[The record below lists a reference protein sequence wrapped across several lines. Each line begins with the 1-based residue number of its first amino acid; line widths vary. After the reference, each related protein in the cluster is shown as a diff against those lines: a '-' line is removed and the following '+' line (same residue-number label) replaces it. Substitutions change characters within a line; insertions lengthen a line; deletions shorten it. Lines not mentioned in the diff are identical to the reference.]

1 MVLMEALKDA
11 GTVVWEPLHR
21 FRFELPG
28 EAIASRG
35 PVLARGEGVHESAL
49 DHDRRD
55 RMEDLLRIMRRVT
68 SPAGR
73 TQ

>member
-1 MVLMEALKDA
+1 MLKGALEDA
-11 GTVVWEPLHR
+11 GTEVWEPLHR

-28 EAIASRG
+28 EAIASRV
-35 PVLARGEGVHESAL
+35 PVLARGEGVLESAF

-55 RMEDLLRIMRRVT
+55 RMGDLLRVKWRVT

-73 TQ
+73 SQ

>member
-1 MVLMEALKDA
+1 MAALEDA

-21 FRFELPG
+21 FCFELPG
-28 EAIASRG
+28 EAIASRV
-35 PVLARGEGVHESAL
+35 PVLTRGEGVLESAF

-55 RMEDLLRIMRRVT
+55 RMEDLLRVMRRVT

-73 TQ
+73 SQ